1 MDRYIEG
8 MKLLEERFGNGK
20 DNVISLAT
28 ISLDVSAEGKPMP
41 CVRDVDAIYED
52 GVFYIITY
60 AQSNKVRQIEAN
72 PEVSVAVHFED
83 FFSSGTGKNLGWVM
97 DPRNAEIRAKMRQ
110 AFKEWYDFANDEQDQ
125 NCCILAVYMKK
136 GTLRINHG
144 EDFYHFDFEN
154 RSAT

>member
-41 CVRDVDAIYED
+41 CVRDVYAIYED